1 MSAEHT
7 RDWSTLLPVE
17 KPTGEIDQ
25 AFELPQI
32 GCFTLYQFPCVL
44 KHPKDYPTWRTEIN
58 QILKIHRLHRLI
70 DSGIPRPYKD
80 SPNARRWQ
88 QMSIEV
94 RNWIAWNMNPILVR
108 MIVKGQPRAELA
120 DEFMMGT
127 ETILQRFARSPA
139 EDYES
144 ISATL
149 FKLIECKRRDFPNA
163 REFARC
169 VMESYTLTMNMKMG
183 IQPFVPVLILLSEIE
198 DDVGTEFVN
207 LRYDQ
212 LANMHNPA
220 QDITQAYFENFY
232 FDVLEHLE
240 SMAETTGDV
249 VPPLTEWLCLMT
261 MEVFE
266 RATRAWKEHG

>member
-25 AFELPQI
+25 AFDLPQI

-44 KHPKDYPTWRTEIN
+44 KQPQDYATWRTEIY
-58 QILKIHRLHRLI
+58 QILKLHRLHRLI

-127 ETILQRFARSPA
+127 ETILRQFTRSPA
-139 EDYES
+139 EDYED
-144 ISATL
+144 ISAVL
-149 FKLIECKRRDFPNA
+149 FKFIGCKRRDFSDT
-163 REFARC
+163 RSFVHRL
-169 VMESYTLTMNMKMG
+169 MEYYTLTMNMKMG
-183 IQPFVPVLILLSEIE
+183 IPPFVPLLILLSEIE
-198 DDVGTEFVN
+198 GDVGTEFVDV
-207 LRYDQ
+207 RYDQ
-212 LANMHNPA
+212 LEDMHNLA
-220 QDITQAYFENFY
+220 QDVTKAYFENTY
-232 FDVLEHLE
+232 FDVLEYLD

-249 VPPLTEWLCLMT
+249 LPPLTE
-261 MEVFE
+261 
-266 RATRAWKEHG
+266 